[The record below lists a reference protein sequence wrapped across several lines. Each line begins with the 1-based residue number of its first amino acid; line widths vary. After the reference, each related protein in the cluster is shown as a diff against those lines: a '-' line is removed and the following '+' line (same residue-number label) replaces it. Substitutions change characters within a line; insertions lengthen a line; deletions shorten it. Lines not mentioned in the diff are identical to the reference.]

1 MSLTWNEFRS
11 AHKGVA
17 KSELSKL
24 WKSYKAGEYNF
35 PSKEESEATVEET
48 IVEEPDSVEE
58 VPVEEVSVEENATP
72 IADLCQEYN
81 RLIRKMVLLGI
92 RLTPELKQAGEDRLS
107 EIAKLTI
114 PEGYSCTPTDSWKIW
129 FGPSERTLLVNTTNL
144 MGFEITRSWWK
155 KYYQTTIYVDRETV
169 NNYVYVDSEI
179 QRMIRRKRFLPRSPV
194 VGRECKLPIDYKDIQ
209 IRGGQGVN

>member
-1 MSLTWNEFRS
+1 MSLTWNEFRT
-11 AHKGVA
+11 AHKGIA

-35 PSKEESEATVEET
+35 PAEAEQETPVEET
-48 IVEEPDSVEE
+48 IVEEP
-58 VPVEEVSVEENATP
+58 VSVEEAPVEEDATP
-72 IADLCQEYN
+72 IADLCAEYN
-81 RLIRKMVLLGI
+81 RLIRRMELLGI
-92 RLTPELKQAGEDRLS
+92 RLTEELKKAGEDRLS

-114 PEGYSCTPTDSWKIW
+114 PQGYSCTPTDSWKIW

-155 KYYQTTIYVDRETV
+155 KHYQTTIYVDRETV
-169 NNYVYVDSEI
+169 GNYVHVDSEV
-179 QRMIRRKRFLPRSPV
+179 QRMIRKKRFLPRSPV

-209 IRGGQGVN
+209 IRGGQGMN

>member
-1 MSLTWNEFRS
+1 MSLTWNEFRT
-11 AHKGVA
+11 AHKGTA

-24 WKSYKAGEYNF
+24 WKAYKAGEYTF
-35 PSKEESEATVEET
+35 PAEAESETPVEET
-48 IVEEPDSVEE
+48 VAEEP
-58 VPVEEVSVEENATP
+58 VSVEEAPVEEQETP
-72 IADLCQEYN
+72 IADLCAEYN
-81 RLIRKMVLLGI
+81 RLIRRMELLGI
-92 RLTPELKQAGEDRLS
+92 RLTEELKKAGEDRLS

-114 PEGYSCTPTDSWKIW
+114 PQEYSCTPTDSWKIW

-155 KYYQTTIYVDRETV
+155 KYYQTTVYVDRETV
-169 NNYVYVDSEI
+169 GNYVHVDSEI

-209 IRGGQGVN
+209 IRGGQGMN

>member
-11 AHKGVA
+11 AHKGIA

-24 WKSYKAGEYNF
+24 WESYKAGEYNF
-35 PSKEESEATVEET
+35 PSKEESKATVEET

-58 VPVEEVSVEENATP
+58 VPVEENATP
-72 IADLCQEYN
+72 IADLCGEYN

>member
-17 KSELSKL
+17 KSEISKL
-24 WKSYKAGEYNF
+24 WKSYKDGEYEF
-35 PSKEESEATVEET
+35 PAKEEPETTVTEVVAEEPTSVEET
-48 IVEEPDSVEE
+48 SVKKE
-58 VPVEEVSVEENATP
+58 TP
-72 IADLCQEYN
+72 IADLCAEYI
-81 RLIRKMVLLGI
+81 RLMRRMELLGP
-92 RLTPELKQAGEDRLS
+92 RLTDEVEKAGNDRLA

-129 FGPSERTLLVNTTNL
+129 FGPTERTLLVNTTNL

-169 NNYVYVDSEI
+169 NNYVHVDSEI
-179 QRMIRRKRFLPRSPV
+179 QRMIRRKRFLPRPPV
-194 VGRECKLPIDYKDIQ
+194 VGKECKLPIDYKDIQ
-209 IRGGQGVN
+209 IRGGQGTN

>member
-11 AHKGVA
+11 AHKGIA
-17 KSELSKL
+17 KSEISKL
-24 WKSYKAGEYNF
+24 WKPYKAGEYEF
-35 PSKEESEATVEET
+35 PAKEEPETKVTEVVAEESTSVEET
-48 IVEEPDSVEE
+48 
-58 VPVEEVSVEENATP
+58 PVEKETP
-72 IADLCQEYN
+72 IADLCTEYLKLM
-81 RLIRKMVLLGI
+81 RRMELLGP
-92 RLTPELKQAGEDRLS
+92 RLTPEVEKAGNDRLA

-169 NNYVYVDSEI
+169 NNYVHVDSEI
-179 QRMIRRKRFLPRSPV
+179 QRMIRRKRFLPRPPV
-194 VGRECKLPIDYKDIQ
+194 VGKECKLPIDYKDIQ
-209 IRGGQGVN
+209 IRGGQGIN